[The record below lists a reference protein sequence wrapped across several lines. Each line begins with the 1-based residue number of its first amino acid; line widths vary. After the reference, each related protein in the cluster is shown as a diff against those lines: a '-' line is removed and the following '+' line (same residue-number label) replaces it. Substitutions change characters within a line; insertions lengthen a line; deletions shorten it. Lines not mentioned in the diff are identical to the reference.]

1 MTIVSGIVHCEQVGS
16 LARECLHC
24 GCPPLFVLWKLAVP
38 LERKFG
44 VDIDD
49 IFGPDKLETA
59 EDVEDLISTQRF
71 VAQRVPGFRFH
82 LGFNCD
88 RYDPLRPADKLL
100 VKHANSFSW
109 FDHLPN
115 HELMHELKAVESETD
130 LLSML
135 QIRMER
141 SIGFS
146 RVNGIFTNIAPGY
159 SVSPM
164 HSGEYPPLPHPSTC
178 W

>member
-1 MTIVSGIVHCEQVGS
+1 MHLLPFKGMTIVSGIVHCEQVGS

-24 GCPPLFVLWKLAVP
+24 GCPPLFVLRKLAVP

-88 RYDPLRPADKLL
+88 RYDPLRPDDTLSDSFAGRRQDHQRPQSK
-100 VKHANSFSW
+100 NDDTPRFSW
-109 FDHLPN
+109 PQREFFCRL
-115 HELMHELKAVESETD
+115 
-130 LLSML
+130 
-135 QIRMER
+135 
-141 SIGFS
+141 
-146 RVNGIFTNIAPGY
+146 
-159 SVSPM
+159 
-164 HSGEYPPLPHPSTC
+164 
-178 W
+178 